1 MKRRSRV
8 ILDSSSRS
16 QGVREEPQGRRHG
29 LLARVAPAL
38 VLSPTSAIFAFSP
51 ARTSATIR
59 LVRAELCRA
68 QDSPGDSAF
77 LMTLL
82 PIEFDWA
89 IGISAVAPA
98 SVSRGLLRECNG
110 MR

>member
-29 LLARVAPAL
+29 LLARVAPML
-38 VLSPTSAIFAFSP
+38 VISPTSAIFAFP
-51 ARTSATIR
+51 HTRTSGTIR
-59 LVRAELCRA
+59 LIRAAPRRA
-68 QDSPGDSAF
+68 QDSPSDSTF
-77 LMTLL
+77 LTTLL

-98 SVSRGLLRECNG
+98 RVSCGPLRDCNV